1 MTSSQSGPMLPR
13 VDPADRLSLP
23 LRGYAS
29 FLGTAPGRWIAINVA
44 SKVDPWL
51 LRVTRGRVGMGL
63 MLPSTLLTTTGAK
76 SGLPRTN
83 AVLYFHDGPDVI
95 VIAASYGRPAHPAW
109 YYNLKA
115 HPRVRIGTAGGGLEL
130 TATEVTD
137 ADERNRLWAM
147 ADRIYPLFADY
158 RDRATHTNRT
168 IPIIRLSDSSPSTRP

>member
-13 VDPADRLSLP
+13 VDPADRTSLSL
-23 LRGYAS
+23 RSYAS
-29 FLGTAPGRWIAINVA
+29 FLGTAPGRWIAINIA

-51 LRVTRGRVGMGL
+51 LRVTGGRVGMGL

-83 AVLYFHDGPDVI
+83 AVLYFHDGSDVI

-109 YYNLKA
+109 YYNLKS

-137 ADERNRLWAM
+137 VDERNRLWAM

-158 RDRATHTNRT
+158 RDRATRTDRT
-168 IPIIRLSDSSPSTRP
+168 IPIIRLSDT